1 MRANKKR
8 GGVSRLGGCALIVGV
23 SWLLLAGTAS
33 ASRILVPISGAGS
46 TWVSNALDQWIRNIA
61 QNGIQ
66 VNYAATGSSDGRNEF
81 RNGTVDFGASEIP
94 YGLQDAFTGSDPLP
108 TRPFAYIPDV
118 AGGTTFMY
126 NLQFGGHQIRNL
138 RLDGNTLAR
147 IFTGAITQW
156 NDPAIRRDN
165 PKLQLPAER
174 IVPVVRSDGSGTT
187 AQFTLWMSHM
197 EPAVWN
203 AYCAKFNI
211 SAPCGLTSVYPV
223 VPGSD
228 MIALSGSLGVS
239 GYVAQSTSEGS
250 ITYVEYSYTLETG
263 FPAVALENSAGYYTL
278 PTPNNVAVSLLKAQ
292 INKDPKSK
300 GYLTQNLSNVY
311 SDPDPRTYEMS
322 SYSYLVIPTSTQ
334 DGFSADKGYTLGKFT
349 YYMLCQGQQEAPI
362 LGYSPLPINLAEA
375 GFAQVRKIPGVDVES
390 INIRGCDNPTFSP
403 SGKNLLA
410 LDAPYPPA
418 CAKAGPTQC
427 TASQMVGTR
436 ITRITEP
443 TTTVPATTTTI
454 PNKTGGEN
462 TMAMTVRTSATAVL
476 TSATTVST
484 STTLPASPTA
494 VPTSTTLPAWAT
506 TVPTSTTRGSATT
519 TTTTTV
525 PLIAAQSVMVGS
537 DLGTGS
543 DLPYGLGSLLVLG
556 TIVVGPPLL
565 FRSLRKRGRR

>member
-1 MRANKKR
+1 M
-8 GGVSRLGGCALIVGV
+8 
-23 SWLLLAGTAS
+23 SWLLLAGTAG

-61 QNGIQ
+61 QDGIQ
-66 VNYAATGSSDGRNEF
+66 VNFAATGSSDGRNEF

-94 YGLQDAFTGSDPLP
+94 YGLHDAFTGSDPLP
-108 TRPFAYIPDV
+108 ARPFAYIPDV

-126 NLQFGGHQIRNL
+126 NLHFGGHQVRNL

-211 SAPCGLTSVYPV
+211 AAPCGLTSVYPV

-250 ITYVEYSYTLETG
+250 ITYVEYSYALETG
-263 FPAVALENSAGYYTL
+263 FPAVALENTAGYYTL
-278 PTPNNVAVSLLKAQ
+278 PTANNVAVSLLKAQ
-292 INKDPKSK
+292 INNDPKSK
-300 GYLTQNLSNVY
+300 AYLTQNLSDVY

-322 SYSYLVIPTSTQ
+322 SYSYLIIPTSTQ
-334 DGFSADKGYTLGKFT
+334 DGFSTDKGYTLGKFT

-436 ITRITEP
+436 ITRITAPTP
-443 TTTVPATTTTI
+443 TTTTTTI
-454 PNKTGGEN
+454 PRKTGGKD
-462 TMAMTVRTSATAVL
+462 TITKAVLTSATAVL
-476 TSATTVST
+476 TS
-484 STTLPASPTA
+484 TTLPDTA

-506 TVPTSTTRGSATT
+506 TAPATT
-519 TTTTTV
+519 TTTAPV
-525 PLIAAQSVMVGS
+525 IAAQSVMVGS
-537 DLGTGS
+537 DLGGS
-543 DLPYGLGSLLVLG
+543 SDDLPYGLGSLAVLG
-556 TIVVGPPLL
+556 AIVIGPPLL
-565 FRSLRKRGRR
+565 FRALHKRGRQ